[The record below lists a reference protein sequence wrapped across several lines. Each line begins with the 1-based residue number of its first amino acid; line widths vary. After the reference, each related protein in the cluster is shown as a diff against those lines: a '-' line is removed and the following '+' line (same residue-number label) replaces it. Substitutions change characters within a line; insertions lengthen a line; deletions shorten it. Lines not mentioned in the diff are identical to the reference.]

1 MTDQVRMAC
10 EREVRTVT
18 MTNILPM
25 RTLSA
30 GIHNSAKYKCIQAS
44 IKELGLIEPLVV
56 FPQPGQSGIFM
67 LLDGHMRHLIM
78 KELGQTAAKCLIS
91 IDDEAFTYNH
101 KINRLSAVQEHFMIR
116 RAIKNG
122 VSEARIARCLD
133 LDVSTIRH
141 KRDLLEGICE
151 EAVLLLKDRSATS
164 QAFREL
170 RKVKPMRQIEI
181 AELMCAA
188 SNFSVGYV
196 KCLAAATPIDQT
208 VEGNRPRELQN
219 LSPEDAAR
227 MEQEMVTLSRDF
239 RLIEES
245 HGKNTLNL
253 VIVTGYLR
261 RLSENSRVVR
271 YLAQTYPE
279 ILSEFQKLVEAR
291 NLHDALPS

>member
-1 MTDQVRMAC
+1 MNNQVRMAC
-10 EREVRTVT
+10 EREVINVP
-18 MTNILPM
+18 MSNILPL
-25 RTLSA
+25 RALSP
-30 GIHNSAKYKCIQAS
+30 GIRGSAKYKCIQAS

-56 FPQPGQSGIFM
+56 FPQRGPPVTYM

-78 KELGQTAAKCLIS
+78 KELGNSSAKCLIS

-101 KINRLSAVQEHFMIR
+101 KISRLSAVQEHFMIM

-122 VSEARIARCLD
+122 VSETRIARCLD
-133 LDVSTIRH
+133 VDVSTIRH
-141 KRDLLEGICE
+141 KRDMLDGICD

-164 QAFREL
+164 QAFRVL

-196 KCLAAATPIDQT
+196 KCLAAATPLDQT
-208 VEGNRPRELQN
+208 VDGNRPKELQN

-245 HGKNTLNL
+245 HGRNTLNL

-261 RLSENSRVVR
+261 KLLDNNRIVR

-279 ILSEFQKLVEAR
+279 ILAEFQNLVDSR
-291 NLHDALPS
+291 NLQDGAQA